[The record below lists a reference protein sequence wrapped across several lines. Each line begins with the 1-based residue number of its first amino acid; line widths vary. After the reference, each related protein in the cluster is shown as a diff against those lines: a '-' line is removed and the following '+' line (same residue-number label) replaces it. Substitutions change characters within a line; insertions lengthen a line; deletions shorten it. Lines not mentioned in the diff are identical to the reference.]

1 MTREEMIART
11 EQLKKLHKRAE
22 KILMKYPGV
31 VGVGMGL
38 KETNNTLTDEASFR
52 VYVTR
57 KKSTADLSPDDQIPP
72 EVLGIKTD
80 VIEMDETTP
89 IVDESEY
96 RPLKGGIQAG
106 NGSGSLGTLGC
117 VAKRTAD
124 NAIVV
129 LSNHHVMFAQGKGVG
144 DKLGQPDFSE
154 SCCCTCG
161 EIGSIA
167 AGQVGGLVD
176 AAIATVN
183 TSIGTVQEI
192 NQIGVIAGTAAAI
205 IGETVRKV
213 GRTTGL
219 TTGTVTDINSPAN
232 STAGS
237 SFTHQVRITPVA
249 GVDKFSNNG
258 DSGSV
263 IVNATNQVVALL
275 WGGNTGPSVAN
286 NIGDVLTAMGI
297 TIPAGVADIDF
308 VRDTASPV
316 PLPTEREMLLRRV
329 QRTLRQTERG
339 QVVLNVVLEFRF
351 EVMQLLQKQRAVG
364 VTWQRHQGPTFL
376 AALFRSLKEPA
387 YQIPRQIEG
396 VSVQRLLMS
405 MAATL
410 EEHGSARLR
419 AAISRHALAIL
430 EAADQHNT
438 VDAILQHL
446 TGNSHPIAAQAQGIC
461 PPTAVHS

>member
-1 MTREEMIART
+1 
-11 EQLKKLHKRAE
+11 
-22 KILMKYPGV
+22 
-31 VGVGMGL
+31 
-38 KETNNTLTDEASFR
+38 
-52 VYVTR
+52 
-57 KKSTADLSPDDQIPP
+57 
-72 EVLGIKTD
+72 
-80 VIEMDETTP
+80 
-89 IVDESEY
+89 
-96 RPLKGGIQAG
+96 
-106 NGSGSLGTLGC
+106 
-117 VAKRTAD
+117 
-124 NAIVV
+124 
-129 LSNHHVMFAQGKGVG
+129 
-144 DKLGQPDFSE
+144 
-154 SCCCTCG
+154 
-161 EIGSIA
+161 
-167 AGQVGGLVD
+167 
-176 AAIATVN
+176 VN

-438 VDAILQHL
+438 VHAILQHL
-446 TGNSHPIAAQAQGIC
+446 TGDSHPIVAQAQGIC
-461 PPTAVHS
+461 PPAAVHS